1 MEIRLLF
8 SFIRKF
14 ILFQEQYLQLLIKIR
29 HNEEVLAGFAQVE
42 GESMEKLHLKHI
54 VMEVMKLEG
63 IGWHSVERML
73 KHDMFY
79 LEQWSAEQL
88 QAIGLQKRHAER
100 LCLFLQQYTQPST
113 DELLEKEAIMPFKA
127 ISIWDEQYPEPLK
140 HIGQPPWILFA
151 KGRIEL
157 LKRKSIAMVGTR
169 YPTSYG
175 MRCTKQFSEQFSQ
188 AGITIVSGFAN
199 GVDTIAHKHA
209 VPEEASTIAVLPSAI
224 MNCYPANN
232 FALYEQLAEE
242 GLLLSESM
250 QSTPIH
256 PGQFHQ
262 RNRIIA
268 GLSCATI
275 IIEGEKKSGSMIT
288 ARHAMDMDRELFA
301 VPGSIY
307 SNKSEGPN
315 FLIEKGYAR
324 MLLSSQQLFEEL
336 TWLKNDVNR
345 YESNVFEAEQTA
357 QQQKHTLSEE
367 EQVIYTLI
375 KEQSRS
381 INEIHEHTLIP
392 FGQLNVL
399 LLNLC
404 IKQFIELQPGSIY
417 HAL

>member
-1 MEIRLLF
+1 
-8 SFIRKF
+8 
-14 ILFQEQYLQLLIKIR
+14 
-29 HNEEVLAGFAQVE
+29 
-42 GESMEKLHLKHI
+42 MEKLQLKHYVI
-54 VMEVMKLEG
+54 EAMKLEG
-63 IGWHSVERML
+63 IGWHSIDRML
-73 KHDMFY
+73 KHDMFFRK
-79 LEQWSAEQL
+79 QWSVEELQQL
-88 QAIGLQKRHAER
+88 GLKKRHAER
-100 LCLFLQQYTQPST
+100 LCQFHEQYTQPGI
-113 DELLEKEAIMPFKA
+113 DELLEKEAAMPFA
-127 ISIWDEQYPEPLK
+127 TISIWDKQYPEPLK
-140 HIGQPPWILFA
+140 HIGQPPWVLFA
-151 KGRIEL
+151 RGRVEL
-157 LKRKSIAMVGTR
+157 LRREAIAIVGTR

-199 GVDTIAHKHA
+199 GIDTIAHKQA
-209 VPEEASTIAVLPSAI
+209 VLQEASTIAVLPSAI
-224 MNCYPANN
+224 MQCYPANN
-232 FALYEQLAEE
+232 YVLYEQLAEE

-250 QSTPIH
+250 QSAPIH

-275 IIEGEKKSGSMIT
+275 IVEGENKSGSMIT
-288 ARHAMDMDRELFA
+288 ARHALEMDRELFA

-336 TWLKNDVNR
+336 SWLKNNVNR
-345 YESNVFEAEQTA
+345 YENSSTEAAQTV
-357 QQQKHTLSEE
+357 QQQEHSLSEE
-367 EQVIYTLI
+367 EQAIYTFI

-392 FGQLNVL
+392 FGHLNVL

-417 HAL
+417 NAL

>member
-1 MEIRLLF
+1 
-8 SFIRKF
+8 
-14 ILFQEQYLQLLIKIR
+14 
-29 HNEEVLAGFAQVE
+29 
-42 GESMEKLHLKHI
+42 MEKLQLKHYVI
-54 VMEVMKLEG
+54 EAMKLEG
-63 IGWHSVERML
+63 IGWHSIEFML
-73 KHDMFY
+73 KHNMFFQK
-79 LEQWSAEQL
+79 QWSVEQIIEL
-88 QAIGLQKRHAER
+88 GLKKQNAVR
-100 LCLFLQQYTQPST
+100 LYQFLQQYTYPSI
-113 DELLEKEAIMPFKA
+113 DELREKEAKMPFEA
-127 ISIWDEQYPEPLK
+127 ISIWDEHYPEPLK
-140 HIGQPPWILFA
+140 HIAQPPWVLFA
-151 KGRIEL
+151 KGRVQL
-157 LKRKSIAMVGTR
+157 LKREAIAIVGTR
-169 YPTSYG
+169 YPTTYG
-175 MRCTKQFSEQFSQ
+175 IRCTKQFSEQFSQ
-188 AGITIVSGFAN
+188 AGITVVSGFAN
-199 GVDTIAHKHA
+199 GIDTIAHKHA
-209 VPEEASTIAVLPSAI
+209 VLQEASTIAVLPSAI
-224 MNCYPANN
+224 LHCYPANN

-250 QSTPIH
+250 KSTPIH

-275 IIEGEKKSGSMIT
+275 IVEGEKKSGSMIT

-336 TWLKNDVNR
+336 SWLKNDVNR
-345 YESNVFEAEQTA
+345 YEDTLTEASQMA
-357 QQQKHTLSEE
+357 QQQEHTLTEE
-367 EQVIYTLI
+367 EQAIYTFI

-392 FGQLNVL
+392 FGHLNVL

-404 IKQFIELQPGSIY
+404 IKQFIKLQPGSIY

>member
-1 MEIRLLF
+1 
-8 SFIRKF
+8 
-14 ILFQEQYLQLLIKIR
+14 
-29 HNEEVLAGFAQVE
+29 
-42 GESMEKLHLKHI
+42 
-54 VMEVMKLEG
+54 
-63 IGWHSVERML
+63 
-73 KHDMFY
+73 
-79 LEQWSAEQL
+79 
-88 QAIGLQKRHAER
+88 
-100 LCLFLQQYTQPST
+100 
-113 DELLEKEAIMPFKA
+113 
-127 ISIWDEQYPEPLK
+127 
-140 HIGQPPWILFA
+140 
-151 KGRIEL
+151 
-157 LKRKSIAMVGTR
+157 
-169 YPTSYG
+169 
-175 MRCTKQFSEQFSQ
+175 
-188 AGITIVSGFAN
+188 
-199 GVDTIAHKHA
+199 
-209 VPEEASTIAVLPSAI
+209 
-224 MNCYPANN
+224 
-232 FALYEQLAEE
+232 
-242 GLLLSESM
+242 
-250 QSTPIH
+250 
-256 PGQFHQ
+256 
-262 RNRIIA
+262 
-268 GLSCATI
+268 
-275 IIEGEKKSGSMIT
+275 MIT

-336 TWLKNDVNR
+336 AWLKNDVNR

>member
-1 MEIRLLF
+1 M
-8 SFIRKF
+8 
-14 ILFQEQYLQLLIKIR
+14 
-29 HNEEVLAGFAQVE
+29 FARFAPYE
-42 GESMEKLHLKHI
+42 GESMDKLQLKHYVI
-54 VMEVMKLEG
+54 ELMKLEG

-73 KHDMFY
+73 KHDILMSNH
-79 LEQWSAEQL
+79 WSEEQL
-88 QAIGLQKRHAER
+88 QELGFQKKHAQR
-100 LCLFLQQYTQPST
+100 LCQFQLDYVQPSI
-113 DELLEKEAIMPFKA
+113 DELLEREAKQPFHS
-127 ISIWDEQYPEPLK
+127 ISIWDDHYPERLK
-140 HIGQPPWILFA
+140 HIAQPPWVIFV
-151 KGRIEL
+151 KGRLEL
-157 LKRKSIAMVGTR
+157 LKRDAIAIVGTR

-175 MRCTKQFSEQFSQ
+175 IRCTKQFSEQFAE
-188 AGITIVSGFAN
+188 AGISIVSGFAN
-199 GVDTIAHKHA
+199 GIDTIAHKHA
-209 VPEEASTIAVLPSAI
+209 AVHHASTIAVLPSAI
-224 MNCYPANN
+224 NQCYPANN
-232 FALYEQLAEE
+232 YALYEQLASE

-250 QSTPIH
+250 LSSPIH

-301 VPGSIY
+301 VPGSIF

-336 TWLKNDVNR
+336 PWLNENVNR
-345 YESNVFEAEQTA
+345 NENSLN
-357 QQQKHTLSEE
+357 E
-367 EQVIYTLI
+367 EQGVRQQNLILSDEEQMIYTFI
-375 KEQSRS
+375 TEQPRS

-392 FGQLNVL
+392 FGHLNVL

-404 IKQFIELQPGSIY
+404 IKQIIELQPGSIY